1 MENIQHLNKLDIDQL
16 RKHWIVLRE
25 DFIIDIL
32 NNMSIC
38 DKINGGLLAYKINN
52 DYVFLYSP
60 LTNNVFISNSSAPIK
75 VVRFISPPLKFEL
88 IFTLAPSFT
97 NEKEKAIRAIMYFS
111 SFVSALNPLISSS
124 ACCEVYK
131 RSAIKFVLF
140 NSRNNLFRK
149 LLAH

>member
-1 MENIQHLNKLDIDQL
+1 MLMENIQHLNKLDIDQL

-60 LTNNVFISNSSAPIK
+60 LTNNVFISNYIYDVFINVLLVKSKEIK
-75 VVRFISPPLKFEL
+75 IILKRL
-88 IFTLAPSFT
+88 IKRHL
-97 NEKEKAIRAIMYFS
+97 NLR
-111 SFVSALNPLISSS
+111 VSKLI
-124 ACCEVYK
+124 YNK
-131 RSAIKFVLF
+131 
-140 NSRNNLFRK
+140 
-149 LLAH
+149 